1 MLLMYYMNESG
12 DKVYTLQV
20 IYTINLNVLVM
31 WKDTNNRGH
40 DDSSVSHAL
49 LRKSEQV
56 YHV

>member
-1 MLLMYYMNESG
+1 MYYMNESG

-31 WKDTNNRGH
+31 WKETNNRAH
-40 DDSSVSHAL
+40 DDSSVSRAL
-49 LRKSEQV
+49 LRKFEQV

>member
-1 MLLMYYMNESG
+1 MYYMNESG

-40 DDSSVSHAL
+40 DDSSVSHAF